1 MSKSLGNVVAPSDII
16 KQIGTDGLRLWVSSI
31 GHENDP
37 VVSDVL
43 MRNVAEVHRKI
54 RNTCR
59 FLLQNLYDFDINV
72 DALKVDQLLPID
84 LYALNQLS
92 ELNAQSVK
100 QYAEGDFTGV
110 FHGLAEYCTVELSS
124 FYLDIVKDRLYVEE
138 AKGTARRSA
147 QTTLWYILDTV
158 TRLIA
163 PILSFT
169 AEQISDH
176 YQKDKK
182 SSIHLQPFVDPQKLK
197 DFVRPKSEL
206 FWPDIIR
213 IQIGSLIDL
222 GTNIEKQQEEK
233 AYALEWQ
240 TVKDIRPVLLKA
252 IEIEREKGLIKHS
265 LEAQVTAFIDMQKP
279 EFAVLKDFFERLKAQ
294 GETPEAFFKEFLIV
308 SQFKLVPTREG
319 LHHTSDEGIGV
330 KVTHAEGVKCPRCW
344 QWDIS
349 NDPDGLCKR
358 CQRIV
363 RGG

>member
-1 MSKSLGNVVAPSDII
+1 M
-16 KQIGTDGLRLWVSSI
+16 
-31 GHENDP
+31 
-37 VVSDVL
+37 
-43 MRNVAEVHRKI
+43 
-54 RNTCR
+54 
-59 FLLQNLYDFDINV
+59 
-72 DALKVDQLLPID
+72 
-84 LYALNQLS
+84 
-92 ELNAQSVK
+92 
-100 QYAEGDFTGV
+100 
-110 FHGLAEYCTVELSS
+110 
-124 FYLDIVKDRLYVEE
+124 
-138 AKGTARRSA
+138 
-147 QTTLWYILDTV
+147 
-158 TRLIA
+158 
-163 PILSFT
+163 
-169 AEQISDH
+169 
-176 YQKDKK
+176 
-182 SSIHLQPFVDPQKLK
+182 QPFVDPQKLK